1 MLFAVFTNDGC
12 VERVNEKEL
21 RRWAESFED
30 EEFSIGDAID
40 YLECERGYKVEQVY

>member
-1 MLFAVFTNDGC
+1 MVFTDDGRI
-12 VERVNEKEL
+12 ERVNEKDL
-21 RRWAESFED
+21 CRWAESFKD